1 MIPVNGIKRH
11 DQLCVCVFTDR
22 PTYGHI
28 IIPIVYTEPNVQFLS
43 DFFFKTRTAKFINAQ
58 LWFTMTRNLLVLLR
72 HIIRTCLV
80 RLRKPC
86 MNGSLYGIFVFLRE
100 VNTRMLYIQIIF
112 CIMKIQV
119 GCFEISF
126 RVFILT
132 GITLCI

>member
-1 MIPVNGIKRH
+1 MSYSFQI
-11 DQLCVCVFTDR
+11 
-22 PTYGHI
+22 
-28 IIPIVYTEPNVQFLS
+28 
-43 DFFFKTRTAKFINAQ
+43 FFKTKTAKFNNAHF
-58 LWFTMTRNLLVLLR
+58 WFTMTRNLLVLLR
-72 HIIRTCLV
+72 HLIRTYLV

-100 VNTRMLYIQIIF
+100 VNTHILYIPILF

-119 GCFEISF
+119 GCFEIRF